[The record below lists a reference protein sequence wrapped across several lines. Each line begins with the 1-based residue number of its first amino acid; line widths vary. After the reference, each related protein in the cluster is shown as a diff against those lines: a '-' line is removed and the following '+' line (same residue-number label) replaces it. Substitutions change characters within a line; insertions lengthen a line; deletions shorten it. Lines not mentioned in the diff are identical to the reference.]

1 MRCSAPRPSSPAL
14 LVVDN
19 CEHVTAAAADAI
31 DRLLAACQ
39 SPTVLATSRSPL
51 DLPGESLVVLGPL
64 GVPAPGSIDI
74 DSDSVRLFVER
85 AKDAGASIT
94 DERLDDVAQ
103 LCRHLD
109 GVPLA
114 IELAA
119 ARTRT
124 MQPGEIV
131 ARLGVDIDVLARP
144 RLRGDQRH
152 RSVADTIEWSYRLL
166 PDHVARMFDRL
177 GVFAGPF
184 TADLAYGVGA
194 DVGLDDR
201 ATADALQLLVD
212 SSLVSAEPTAD
223 TTRFRLLETI
233 KSFAVR
239 RLGARGHARRGPQPS
254 RRPRGRGR
262 RGDPRRQPPTL
273 GGVPSAA
280 RRCTTTWSPHC
291 AGAWP
296 TTTTAPDH

>member
-1 MRCSAPRPSSPAL
+1 MPTSSISPESNREAVAESIAGQLGFASFEALLSSPSEQPAL

-85 AKDAGASIT
+85 ATAPGRRSPMNGSMTSPNSVAIWTVCRWPSSWPRRGPGRCNPERSSPGSASISMSS
-94 DERLDDVAQ
+94 LGPAY
-103 LCRHLD
+103 
-109 GVPLA
+109 
-114 IELAA
+114 AA
-119 ARTRT
+119 TNVTTAWLT
-124 MQPGEIV
+124 
-131 ARLGVDIDVLARP
+131 
-144 RLRGDQRH
+144 H
-152 RSVADTIEWSYRLL
+152 RVVIRLL
-166 PDHVARMFDRL
+166 PDPVARMFDRL

-184 TADLAYGVGA
+184 TAALAYGVGA

-239 RLGARGHARRGPQPS
+239 RLDAQGTLDGP
-254 RRPRGRGR
+254 
-262 RGDPRRQPPTL
+262 
-273 GGVPSAA
+273 AA
-280 RRCTTTWSPHC
+280 VSPTTWSRP
-291 AGAWP
+291 P
-296 TTTTAPDH
+296 P